1 MWVCRLLLHVVC
13 RPIRSCYNRHMLTIC
28 LFGAPEIVAQE
39 QPLPLTNQKARALL
53 FYLALTGQPHTRSH
67 LATLLWSEYPGENG
81 RRSLRSA
88 LFQLRRALRTVHL
101 EQAIEAEGDLL
112 HFDAGHVNCDVTEF
126 CRLLARND
134 RASLA
139 QAVALY
145 RGPLLEG
152 FTLPDAPLFDEW
164 LRLEE
169 EKLAQA
175 YLAALKRL
183 ADMSAAQQK
192 WEESLAY
199 LQRLVQIDP
208 LAEEV
213 QQQLIGHYLQQ
224 GDVNK
229 ALRQYR
235 QFAAELRENLGVSPT
250 PATESLYQEAL
261 RRQTQPSSPTASYP
275 LPFVGRDELLAR
287 LLTLSRRIK
296 SSRGHTSGRG
306 HTVILQGDG
315 GLGKTRLLQEFL
327 DRLGQD
333 GDDGQE
339 WLRLQAVCS
348 PFDDLISY
356 GPFLE
361 AFQETPLGDLT
372 DQLLAIKEDLPA
384 GRDQFIYRI
393 LQTVRRLSRQSPLVL
408 AIDDLQWANR
418 STLNLFGLLAT
429 RLHHLPLLLL
439 GTAQRPETIP
449 ALQRLVTVERRH
461 GRLDL
466 LTLSPLT
473 ETAVTDLLQN
483 LAIHPDTIP
492 PLVKWLQERSGGN
505 PFVLDEMLTQLR
517 ADEILLP
524 VAGQW
529 QLDPGRWLR
538 WRTSF
543 TLPETSGDLVA
554 WRLRHLS
561 VKAHTLLEILAVA
574 GQPLPFA
581 LLSDWPDFA
590 GEELLPLI
598 DDLLARGLLLE
609 SEPESFTL
617 AHDLLR
623 QTILHRLTHV
633 RRRQLHG
640 KLARKLAQCP
650 AVTANFP
657 LWEVARHAVAGE
669 DVALARQYG
678 LQILPKLPQAYTG
691 AASVDFLRHLYD
703 LLEPTAVPNEQMHLA
718 RVLGNVHHSLGHL
731 SEALHWQQRYLALA
745 QQAGDLAAQVTAYFD
760 QGDVFLVSN
769 DYLAATTSAEAGLA
783 ACGQLP
789 PDDPAFSRL
798 SGRGHRL
805 LGHALAMEGRDLHAA
820 ERHLQEATAVHRLAG
835 NRRDLCA
842 SLFEL
847 GNVAAQRGELRRA
860 LAFYEEAAAAAATA
874 QAHYMYA
881 LAYNNHAYHSLLLG
895 QLGAARQSLAQGQAL
910 AESYELLG
918 ALLHLA
924 STQGEVHLYLAEWE
938 EARQSFRRGLA
949 LAEELGNPE
958 RQAGYRGGLALAARG
973 EGDLV
978 QAIALLEEA
987 LLLMDGRGYWHLR
1000 ARLLLWLAETFLQD
1014 GHLEAAQSHL
1024 DQALETAE
1032 INGRVL
1038 LHLQAQRLQASLLAA
1053 RGKSEAAAAS
1063 FAQTLAQALSLDL
1076 PLEIGRIQ
1084 AAWGRSLPH
1093 SPQSRHLLAQAR
1105 QIFTS
1110 RQAHAD
1116 LAHSQM

>member
-1 MWVCRLLLHVVC
+1 MDNFIQIEQPMARLTLRLL
-13 RPIRSCYNRHMLTIC
+13 
-28 LFGAPEIVAQE
+28 GAPEIQVRHEA
-39 QPLPLTNQKARALL
+39 PALRNQKARALL

-67 LATLLWSEYPGENG
+67 LATLLWSEYPSENG
-81 RRSLRSA
+81 RRSLRSV
-88 LFQLRRALRTVHL
+88 LFQLRRALRAVDP
-101 EQAIEAEGDLL
+101 EQAVVAEGDLL
-112 HFDAGHVNCDVTEF
+112 HLATGQINCDVTKF
-126 CRLLARND
+126 CRLIAKND
-134 RASLA
+134 PASLT

-183 ADMSAAQQK
+183 ADTAAAQQN
-192 WEESLAY
+192 WAESLAY
-199 LQRLVQIDP
+199 LQRLVQTDP
-208 LAEEV
+208 LAEEA
-213 QQQLIGHYLQQ
+213 QQQLIGRYLQQ

-235 QFAAELRENLGVSPT
+235 QFAAELQEKLGVSPT

-261 RRQTQPSSPTASYP
+261 RRRQTGPFSPTAVFP

-287 LLTLSRRIK
+287 LLTLSRHVI
-296 SSRGHTSGRG
+296 SGRG
-306 HTVILQGDG
+306 HTIILQGDG
-315 GLGKTRLLQEFL
+315 GLGKTRLLHEFL
-327 DRLGQD
+327 ERLGQD
-333 GDDGQE
+333 RAGGQE

-361 AFQETPLGDLT
+361 AFQETPRGDLT
-372 DQLLAIKEDLPA
+372 DQLLAAKEDLPA

-449 ALQRLVTVERRH
+449 ALQRLITVERRH

-466 LTLSPLT
+466 LTLAPLT
-473 ETAVTDLLQN
+473 ETAVIHLLQN
-483 LAIHPDTIP
+483 LAIQPDAIP
-492 PLVKWLQERSGGN
+492 PLCKWLQERAGGN
-505 PFVLDEMLTQLR
+505 PFVLDEMLAQLR
-517 ADEILLP
+517 ADEILVP
-524 VAGQW
+524 VAAQW

-561 VKAHTLLEILAVA
+561 VMAHTLLEILAVA

-581 LLSDWPDFA
+581 LLSDWPDFT

-598 DDLLARGLLLE
+598 DDLLTRGLLLE
-609 SEPESFTL
+609 SEPEAFAL

-623 QTILHRLTHV
+623 QTILQRLTHV

-640 KLARKLAQCP
+640 QLARKLAQCP
-650 AVTANFP
+650 ALTTNFP

-691 AASVDFLRHLYD
+691 AASVDFLRHLHD
-703 LLEPTAVPNEQMHLA
+703 LLQPTAAPDERLRLA
-718 RVLGNVHHSLGHL
+718 RVLGNVYQSMGHL
-731 SEALHWQQRYLALA
+731 NEAAHWQEQYLHLA
-745 QQAGDLAAQVTAYFD
+745 RQLGDVTAEATAHFEI
-760 QGDVFLVSN
+760 GEVALVSN
-769 DYLAATTSAEAGLA
+769 DYLAATAAAKAGLA
-783 ACGQLP
+783 TCGQLP
-789 PDDPAFSRL
+789 PDDPAYNRL
-798 SGRGHRL
+798 SGRGYRL

-820 ERHLQEATAVHRLAG
+820 ERHLQEATTAHRLAG
-835 NRRDLCA
+835 NQRDLCA

-847 GNVAAQRGELRRA
+847 GNVAAQRGDLRRA

-874 QAHYMYA
+874 QAHYMHA
-881 LAYNNHAYHSLLLG
+881 LAHNNHAYHSLLLG
-895 QLGAARQSLAQGQAL
+895 QLEAARQSLARGQAL
-910 AESYELLG
+910 AETYELLG

-924 STQGEVHLYLAEWE
+924 STQGEIHLYQAEWE
-938 EARQSFRRGLA
+938 AARQSFRRGLA
-949 LAEELGNPE
+949 LAEELDNLE

-973 EGDLV
+973 EGDLA

-987 LLLMDGRGYWHLR
+987 LLLINGRGYWHLR
-1000 ARLLLWLAETFLQD
+1000 ARLLLWLAQTFLQN
-1014 GHLEAAQSHL
+1014 GRLEAAQSHL
-1024 DQALETAE
+1024 NQALETAE

-1038 LHLQAQRLQASLLAA
+1038 LHLQAQRLQACLLAA
-1053 RGKSEAAAAS
+1053 RGETETAAAH
-1063 FAQTLAQALSLDL
+1063 FAQTLAQAQALDL
-1076 PLEIGRIQ
+1076 PLEIGRVQ
-1084 AAWGRSLPH
+1084 AAWGRSLPA
-1093 SPQSRHLLAQAR
+1093 SQESGRLLAQAH
-1105 QIFTS
+1105 QTFIGYKA
-1110 RQAHAD
+1110 QVD
-1116 LAHSQM
+1116 LAGSQM

>member
-1 MWVCRLLLHVVC
+1 MDNFLQIEQPMARLTLRLL
-13 RPIRSCYNRHMLTIC
+13 
-28 LFGAPEIVAQE
+28 GAPEIEVRHEA
-39 QPLPLTNQKARALL
+39 PALRNQKARALL

-67 LATLLWSEYPGENG
+67 LATLLWSEYPTENG

-88 LFQLRRALRTVHL
+88 LFQLRRALRTANL

-112 HFDAGHVNCDVTEF
+112 HLATGQINCDATKF
-126 CRLLARND
+126 RRLIAKND
-134 RASLA
+134 QASLT

-183 ADMSAAQQK
+183 ADLAAAQQN
-192 WEESLAY
+192 WAESLTY
-199 LQRLVQIDP
+199 LQLLVQTDP
-208 LAEEV
+208 LAEEA
-213 QQQLIGHYLQQ
+213 QQQLIGRYLQQ

-229 ALRQYR
+229 ALRQYQ
-235 QFAAELRENLGVSPT
+235 QFATELQEKLGVSPT
-250 PATESLYQEAL
+250 PVTESLYQEAL
-261 RRQTQPSSPTASYP
+261 RQQTQPFSATAVSP
-275 LPFVGRDELLAR
+275 LPFVGREELLSR
-287 LLTLSRRIK
+287 LLTLSQRVK
-296 SSRGHTSGRG
+296 SGRG

-315 GLGKTRLLQEFL
+315 GLGKTRLLQEFM

-333 GDDGQE
+333 GSDGQE

-356 GPFLE
+356 GPFVE

-372 DQLLAIKEDLPA
+372 DQLLAAKEDLPA
-384 GRDQFIYRI
+384 GHDQFIYRI

-449 ALQRLVTVERRH
+449 ALQRLITVQRRH

-466 LTLSPLT
+466 LTLAPLT
-473 ETAVTDLLQN
+473 ETAVIHLLQN
-483 LAIHPDTIP
+483 LAIHPDAIP

-505 PFVLDEMLTQLR
+505 PFVLDEMLAQLR
-517 ADEILLP
+517 ADEILVP
-524 VAGQW
+524 VAAQW

-538 WRTSF
+538 WRTGF

-598 DDLLARGLLLE
+598 DDLLTRGLLLE

-623 QTILHRLTHV
+623 QTILQRLTHV

-640 KLARKLAQCP
+640 QLARKLAQGP

-678 LQILPKLPQAYTG
+678 LQILPRLPQAYTG

-731 SEALHWQQRYLALA
+731 SEALHWQQRYQALA
-745 QQAGDLAAQVTAYFD
+745 QQAGDMVARVTAYFD

-805 LGHALAMEGRDLHAA
+805 LGHAMAMEGRDLHAA
-820 ERHLQEATAVHRLAG
+820 ERHLQEATAAHRLAG
-835 NRRDLCA
+835 NQRDLCA

-847 GNVAAQRGELRRA
+847 GNVAAQRGDLRRA

-874 QAHYMYA
+874 QAHYMHA
-881 LAYNNHAYHSLLLG
+881 LAHNNYAYHSLLLG
-895 QLGAARQSLAQGQAL
+895 QLEAARQSLARGQAL
-910 AESYELLG
+910 AETYELLG

-924 STQGEVHLYLAEWE
+924 STQGEIHLYLAEWE
-938 EARQSFRRGLA
+938 AARQSFRRGLA

-973 EGDLV
+973 AGDLT
-978 QAIALLEEA
+978 QAVALLEEA
-987 LLLMDGRGYWHLR
+987 LLLINGRGYWHLR

-1014 GHLEAAQSHL
+1014 GRIDQAQTRL
-1024 DQALETAE
+1024 NQALETAE

-1038 LHLQAQRLQASLLAA
+1038 LHLQAQRLQACLLAA
-1053 RGKSEAAAAS
+1053 RGETETAESH
-1063 FAQTLAQALSLDL
+1063 FAQTLAQAQALDL

-1084 AAWGRSLPH
+1084 AAWGLSLPTTA
-1093 SPQSRHLLAQAR
+1093 QENGRLLAQAH
-1105 QIFTS
+1105 QTFTGH
-1110 RQAHAD
+1110 QAQAD
-1116 LAHSQM
+1116 LAGSQM

>member
-1 MWVCRLLLHVVC
+1 MNEDSFFIIRKKVNKLMVLLTM
-13 RPIRSCYNRHMLTIC
+13 R
-28 LFGAPEIVAQE
+28 LFGAPEIEVQGE
-39 QPLPLTNQKARALL
+39 PLPLNNQKARSLL
-53 FYLALTGQPHTRSH
+53 FYLVLTGQPHTRNH
-67 LATLLWSEYPGENG
+67 LATLLWSEFPAENG

-88 LFQLRRALRTVHL
+88 IFQLRRALRAVDR
-101 EQAIEAEGDLL
+101 EQAVVAEGDLL
-112 HFDAGHVNCDVTEF
+112 HLDTGQIDCDVHEF
-126 CRLLARND
+126 CRLLTRND
-134 RASLA
+134 PASLT

-164 LRLEE
+164 LWLEE
-169 EKLAQA
+169 EKLSQA

-183 ADMSAAQQK
+183 ADTAAAQEK
-192 WEESLAY
+192 WAESLAY
-199 LQRLVQIDP
+199 LQRLVQTDP
-208 LAEEV
+208 LAEEA
-213 QQQLIGHYLQQ
+213 QQQLIGRYLQQ

-235 QFAAELRENLGVSPT
+235 QFAAELQEKLGVSPT

-261 RRQTQPSSPTASYP
+261 RRRQTGPFSPTAVSP

-287 LLTLSRRIK
+287 LLTLSRRVK
-296 SSRGHTSGRG
+296 SGHG

-333 GDDGQE
+333 GTGGQEE

-372 DQLLAIKEDLPA
+372 NQLLAAKEDLPA

-393 LQTVRRLSRQSPLVL
+393 LQTVRRLSRRSPLVL
-408 AIDDLQWANR
+408 AIDDLQWAKR

-449 ALQRLVTVERRH
+449 ALQRLITVERRH

-466 LTLSPLT
+466 LTLAPLT
-473 ETAVTDLLQN
+473 ETAVTHLLQN
-483 LAIHPDTIP
+483 LAIHPDAIP

-505 PFVLDEMLTQLR
+505 PFVLDEMLAQLR

-538 WRTSF
+538 WRTGF

-574 GQPLPFA
+574 GQPIPFA

-598 DDLLARGLLLE
+598 DDLLARGLILE

-623 QTILHRLTHV
+623 QTILQRLTHV

-640 KLARKLAQCP
+640 QLAHKLAQCP

-669 DVALARQYG
+669 DVALARRYG
-678 LQILPKLPQAYTG
+678 LQILPKLPQEYTG
-691 AASVDFLRHLYD
+691 AASVDFLRHLHD
-703 LLEPTAVPNEQMHLA
+703 LLQPTAAPDERLRLA
-718 RVLGNVHHSLGHL
+718 RVLGNVYQSMGHL
-731 SEALHWQQRYLALA
+731 NEAAHWQEQYLHLA
-745 QQAGDLAAQVTAYFD
+745 RQLGDVTAEATAHFEI
-760 QGDVFLVSN
+760 GEVALVSN
-769 DYLAATTSAEAGLA
+769 DYLAATAAAEAGLA

-789 PDDPAFSRL
+789 PDDPAYNRL
-798 SGRGHRL
+798 SGRGYRL

-820 ERHLQEATAVHRLAG
+820 ERHLQEATTAHRLAG
-835 NRRDLCA
+835 NQRDLCA

-847 GNVAAQRGELRRA
+847 GNVAAQRGDLRRA

-874 QAHYMYA
+874 QVHYMHA
-881 LAYNNHAYHSLLLG
+881 LAHNNHAYHSLLLG
-895 QLGAARQSLAQGQAL
+895 QLEAARQSLARGQAL
-910 AESYELLG
+910 AETYELLG

-924 STQGEVHLYLAEWE
+924 STQGEIHLYQAEWE
-938 EARQSFRRGLA
+938 AARQSFRRGLA

-973 EGDLV
+973 EGDLT
-978 QAIALLEEA
+978 QAITLLEEA
-987 LLLMDGRGYWHLR
+987 LLLINGRGYWHLR
-1000 ARLLLWLAETFLQD
+1000 ARLLLWLAETFLQNGRID
-1014 GHLEAAQSHL
+1014 QAQFHL

-1053 RGKSEAAAAS
+1053 KGEIETAETL
-1063 FAQTLAQALSLDL
+1063 FAQKLAQAEALDL

-1084 AAWGRSLPH
+1084 AAWGRSLPTAQE
-1093 SPQSRHLLAQAR
+1093 SGRLLAQAH
-1105 QIFTS
+1105 QTFTS
-1110 RQAHAD
+1110 YQANAD
-1116 LAHSQM
+1116 LAGSQM